1 MHKNP
6 KQKCYLV
13 AMNDKHMRP
22 EDLAKNEERYR
33 LASLA
38 TGDAIYDW
46 DIIANTIWRN
56 DTYRDKFHVENAQSA
71 DDEWFL
77 NRLHP
82 DDKIRVKKSLD
93 EALATN
99 VKHWRSEYRLS
110 TGGNEYR
117 FVEDTAYIIRDNS
130 GSPIRIVG
138 KMVDTTERR
147 RGEMAVLR
155 LAAIVESSDD
165 AIVGLNLNG
174 KITSWNK
181 GAEKIYG
188 YAPDEI
194 IGEHVSLIVPKNKTH
209 EIYDILDKIQK
220 NSRIRHYETYR
231 TRKDGK
237 DIPVSISVSPIID
250 FDGELVGTSVIT
262 RDISQRKKYLKA
274 IQESEARF
282 RYASLATSDSIY
294 DWNLKTNEVWRNE
307 TYQKLFCPGEPIG
320 KDDKW
325 FASKLHPQ
333 DRDRVLKSVEE
344 AVKTGKDLWKGSYRF
359 QKIDGEYCY
368 VEDYGFI
375 IHDEEENPVHIIGA
389 MTDVTERVKS
399 QEMLEIKVR
408 ERTAELASK
417 NRELNKNYDTLKR
430 LNEDLDS
437 FVHAASHDLKVPIV
451 NIQALTKIILRDE
464 TLSDKSKEVFDKILQ
479 SVHRVMATISNLGTA
494 TKARKNLYDDIENIK
509 FDTILEEIRD
519 DISEFIKDSE
529 VELIA
534 NFECKEIQY
543 SRTGLKSILY
553 NFVTNAIKYASPD
566 RIPKVEIDTKDE
578 GEWIVMSVKDNGL
591 GMDMDKQGKKL
602 FSIFKRLHDHVE
614 GSGVGLYVVKRL
626 VENNGGKIEVES
638 QLDEGSTFKV
648 YFKREVGNDKYQ

>member
-1 MHKNP
+1 MNEQAP
-6 KQKCYLV
+6 KS
-13 AMNDKHMRP
+13 
-22 EDLAKNEERYR
+22 EELAKNEERYR
-33 LASLA
+33 FASLA

-46 DIIANTIWRN
+46 DIKTNSIWRN
-56 DTYRDKFHVENAQSA
+56 HTYKEKFHIT
-71 DDEWFL
+71 DDIEANQEWFL
-77 NRLHP
+77 SRLHP
-82 DDKIRVKKSLD
+82 KDRVKVEKSLN
-93 EALATN
+93 ESLASTD
-99 VKHWRSEYRLS
+99 KTWRSEYRLN
-110 TGGNEYR
+110 TGEDEYR
-117 FVEDTAYIIRDNS
+117 FVEDTAYIIRNNKNE
-130 GSPIRIVG
+130 PTRIVG
-138 KMVDTTERR
+138 KMVDITEKRK
-147 RGEMAVLR
+147 GELAVLR

-165 AIVGLNLNG
+165 AIAGLNLDG

-188 YAPDEI
+188 YMASEI
-194 IGEHVSLIVPKNKTH
+194 IGDHVSLIVPKNKTH

-250 FDGELVGTSVIT
+250 FEGDLIGTSVIT

-320 KDDKW
+320 KDNKW
-325 FASKLHPQ
+325 FASKLHPN
-333 DRDRVLKSVEE
+333 DRDRVLSSVKE
-344 AVKTGKDLWKGSYRF
+344 AVKLEKDLWKGAYRF

-375 IHDEEENPVHIIGA
+375 IHDDEGRPVHIIGA

-399 QEMLEIKVR
+399 QEMMEIKVK
-408 ERTAELASK
+408 ERTAELAGK
-417 NRELNKNYDTLKR
+417 NRELNVNYETLKR
-430 LNEDLDS
+430 LNDDLDS

-451 NIQALTKIILRDE
+451 NIEALTKIILRDS
-464 TLSDKSKEVFDKILQ
+464 TLGDKTQEVFEKVLQ
-479 SVHRVMATISNLGTA
+479 SVQRVMKTISSLGEA

-509 FDTILEEIRD
+509 FDAILDEIRD
-519 DISEFIKDSE
+519 DISEFIKDSK
-529 VELIA
+529 VAIIA
-534 NFECKEIQY
+534 DFKACKNLNY

-553 NFVTNAIKYASPD
+553 NFVTNAIKYNSPD
-566 RIPKVEIDTKDE
+566 RIPKVEIKTSLE
-578 GEWIVMSVKDNGL
+578 GEWVVLSVKDNGL
-591 GMDMDKQGKKL
+591 GMNMDKQGKKL

-614 GSGVGLYVVKRL
+614 GAGVGLYVVKRL
-626 VENNGGKIEVES
+626 VENNGGKIEVDS
-638 QLDEGSTFKV
+638 VLNEGSTFRV
-648 YFKREVGNDKYQ
+648 YFKQEEK

>member
-1 MHKNP
+1 
-6 KQKCYLV
+6 
-13 AMNDKHMRP
+13 MNDGQKKS
-22 EDLAKNEERYR
+22 EELAKNEERYR
-33 LASLA
+33 FASLA

-46 DIIANTIWRN
+46 DVENNTIWRN
-56 DTYRDKFHVENAQSA
+56 HTYKEHFHITDETEANQ
-71 DDEWFL
+71 EWFL
-77 NRLHP
+77 SRLHP
-82 DDKIRVKKSLD
+82 KDRDRVEKTLN
-93 EALATN
+93 EALASN
-99 VKHWRSEYRLS
+99 VTTWSAEYRLS
-110 TGGNEYR
+110 RGNDEYR
-117 FVEDTAYIIRDNS
+117 FVEDTAYIIRDEQMN
-130 GSPIRIVG
+130 PVRIVG
-138 KMVDTTERR
+138 KMIDITEKRN
-147 RGEMAVLR
+147 GEMAVLK

-165 AIVGLNLNG
+165 AIVGLDLSG
-174 KITSWNK
+174 KVTSWNK

-188 YAPDEI
+188 YKPGEI

-220 NSRIRHYETYR
+220 NARIRHYETYR

-237 DIPVSISVSPIID
+237 DIPVSISVSPIFD
-250 FDGELVGTSVIT
+250 FEGELIGTSVIT

-294 DWNLKTNEVWRNE
+294 DWNLETNEVWRNE

-325 FASKLHPQ
+325 FASKLHPE
-333 DRDRVLKSVEE
+333 DRDRVLNSVTD
-344 AVKTGKDLWKGSYRF
+344 AVKKSKDLWKGSYRF

-375 IHDEEENPVHIIGA
+375 IHDDSGVPKHIIGA
-389 MTDVTERVKS
+389 MTDVTARVKS
-399 QEMLEIKVR
+399 QEMLEIKVK
-408 ERTAELASK
+408 ERTAELAAK
-417 NRELNKNYDTLKR
+417 NNELNKNYDTLKR

-464 TLSDKSKEVFDKILQ
+464 SLSPKSREVFDKILQ
-479 SVHRVMATISNLGTA
+479 SVQRVMATISNLGSA
-494 TKARKNLYDDIENIK
+494 TKARKNLYDDIENVK
-509 FDTILEEIRD
+509 FDLILDEIKH
-519 DISEFIKDSE
+519 DISEFIKESD
-529 VELIA
+529 VEILA
-534 NFECKEIQY
+534 DFSVCNSLRY
-543 SRTGLKSILY
+543 SRTGFKSVLY
-553 NFVTNAIKYASPD
+553 NFVTNAIKYSSPD
-566 RIPKVEIDTKDE
+566 RKPKVEVNTVCE
-578 GEWIVMSVKDNGL
+578 GDWIILSVKDNGL

-638 QLDEGSTFKV
+638 ELGKGSTFKV
-648 YFKREVGNDKYQ
+648 YFKREG

>member
-1 MHKNP
+1 MNKTP
-6 KQKCYLV
+6 KKS
-13 AMNDKHMRP
+13 
-22 EDLAKNEERYR
+22 EELAKNEERYR
-33 LASLA
+33 FASLA

-46 DIIANTIWRN
+46 DVTTNTIWRN
-56 DTYRDKFHVENAQSA
+56 YTYREKFHISEETEANQ
-71 DDEWFL
+71 EWFL

-82 DDKIRVKKSLD
+82 KDRAKVEKSLNESLESKD
-93 EALATN
+93 TT
-99 VKHWRSEYRLS
+99 WSSEYRLS
-110 TGGNEYR
+110 SGNDEYL
-117 FVEDTAYIIRDNS
+117 FVEDTAYIIRDKK
-130 GSPIRIVG
+130 GKPTRIVG
-138 KMVDTTERR
+138 KMVDITEKRK
-147 RGEMAVLR
+147 GEIAVLR

-165 AIVGLNLNG
+165 AIVGLDLKG
-174 KITSWNK
+174 RITSWNK

-188 YAPDEI
+188 YSAKEI

-250 FDGELVGTSVIT
+250 FEGELIGTSVIT

-294 DWNLKTNEVWRNE
+294 DWNLETNEVWRNE

-325 FASKLHPQ
+325 FASKLHPE
-333 DRDRVLKSVEE
+333 DRDRVLKSVQE
-344 AVKTGKDLWKGSYRF
+344 AVVKKKDLWQGSYRF

-375 IHDEEENPVHIIGA
+375 IHDDYGKPKHIIGA
-389 MTDVTERVKS
+389 MTDVTDRVRA
-399 QEMLEIKVR
+399 QEMLEIKVK
-408 ERTAELASK
+408 ERTAELAAK
-417 NRELNKNYDTLKR
+417 NKELNNNYETLKR
-430 LNEDLDS
+430 LTEDLDS

-451 NIQALTKIILRDE
+451 NIEALTRIIIRDE
-464 TLSDKSKEVFDKILQ
+464 SLSPKSKEVFDKILQ
-479 SVHRVMATISNLGTA
+479 SVQRVMKTISNLGVA
-494 TKARKNLYDDIENIK
+494 TKARKNLYDDVENVK
-509 FDTILEEIRD
+509 FDSILEEIKH
-519 DISEFIKDSE
+519 DISEFIKDADVQIVADFE
-529 VELIA
+529 ACNEL
-534 NFECKEIQY
+534 QY
-543 SRTGLKSILY
+543 SRTGFKSILY
-553 NFVTNAIKYASPD
+553 NLVTNAIKYSSPE
-566 RIPKVEIDTKDE
+566 RRPEVKIKTTLEKD
-578 GEWIVMSVKDNGL
+578 WVVLSIRDNGL

-626 VENNGGKIEVES
+626 VENNGGKIEVDSE
-638 QLDEGSTFKV
+638 LNKGSTFRV
-648 YFKREVGNDKYQ
+648 YLKR